1 MHQGPGG
8 DSPGNSAVVKRNKYV
23 KFLQRLSVHH
33 SKIGP
38 SNPNWPW
45 NLILAILS
53 LIEGMEGWKGE
64 LILLFFLFTFSMFPQ
79 QNSRKAEKSWKKKST
94 KKNLKIRDYQEFPGG
109 PVVWIPCF
117 HCPCVQ
123 SPVWE
128 LRSHKPW
135 NITKRKK
142 KIRDYQQQ
150 VWKYEVLERWRFN
163 FIGFDSVNQTN
174 YALAV

>member
-1 MHQGPGG
+1 MEAATTAFPVSLAAAEFSVRAKMHQGPGG

-64 LILLFFLFTFSMFPQ
+64 LILLFLLFTFSMFPQ

-142 KIRDYQQQ
+142 
-150 VWKYEVLERWRFN
+150 
-163 FIGFDSVNQTN
+163 
-174 YALAV
+174 